1 MQTLSAFRV
10 VDTERERQRQRE
22 RERKR
27 NKERATPFVS
37 QKTIIMVLE
46 SYLYFLRKQKNTKE
60 RITKL
65 FRS

>member
-10 VDTERERQRQRE
+10 VDTERERERE
-22 RERKR
+22 KKKERKR

-46 SYLYFLRKQKNTKE
+46 SYLYFLRKRKKYKRANHKT
-60 RITKL
+60 
-65 FRS
+65 F